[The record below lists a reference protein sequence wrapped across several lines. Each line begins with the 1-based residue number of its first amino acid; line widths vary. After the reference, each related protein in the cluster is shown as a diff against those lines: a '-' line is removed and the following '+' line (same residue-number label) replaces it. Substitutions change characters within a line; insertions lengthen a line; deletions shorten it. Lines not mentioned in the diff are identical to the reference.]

1 MRKFLLPA
9 LAGLA
14 ALGAAAFTPSRADA
28 QVSIGIGIGP
38 APLAVQYGG
47 GWHRPHY
54 GYGRP
59 HGYPRPHGYYR
70 PHYGAYRP
78 YPVAPTCW
86 VERRWVETPWGPEP
100 RRVRICR

>member
-14 ALGAAAFTPSRADA
+14 ALGATALTPSRADA

-38 APLAVQYGG
+38 APLAVQYGYG
-47 GWHRPHY
+47 PGWHRPY
-54 GYGRP
+54 RP
-59 HGYPRPHGYYR
+59 DDGYYR
-70 PHYGAYRP
+70 PYRPYRPYYGYYRP

-86 VERRWVETPWGPEP
+86 IERRWVDTPWGPEP